1 MLYVLLPMFVVAQQE
16 RSFEIDA
23 SSFEPEQKG
32 VLEGV
37 AIDKIA
43 PDYSNRPCARIK
55 LYINRMSR
63 EDISQVSVKTVGGNV
78 VIMKSE
84 VATEG
89 NGLIIELTARPNVRL
104 YLHHDKYGDSNEVT
118 LNLEADKVYKLEAQL
133 SLQYSIVV
141 STNFVGADVYI
152 DDTYVGKSDETY
164 GITIKDV
171 MGGLHK
177 VRVEHGA
184 AKEEK
189 EIEVSSSTLSF
200 RVDIDSKSSRPQYVV
215 FEVEPK
221 EAIVV
226 IDQKEYF
233 PDDSGYVSTQL
244 YNGSHSYR
252 VWANDYHEESG
263 TFMVEGDKLEKRV
276 VLNPA
281 FGYLSIESS
290 LVMDGANVFIDD
302 KYIGKA
308 PLKSDKLSSGAHRIK
323 IIKELYLPVEESIVI
338 SDNEVLEYKPTL
350 TADFAVVSLSVEG
363 GADIYVNDSYKG
375 NSTWRGNLA
384 TGAYVFEARKAG
396 HRPTHLNQEIRATAT
411 TQSYTLAAPTP
422 ILGTLDIQSTPSN
435 AAVHVDGQ
443 HVGDTPLM
451 VDVLV
456 GSHTIKV
463 KRDGYAENSETVTI
477 SEGTVESLNVKLSKA
492 TNEIYYTTTDGRP
505 VTIMNKAFDA
515 KIISHTYDGG
525 GVIKFNKPITRIRDL
540 AFYRC
545 ESLTSISIPDGVK
558 TIGSYA
564 FSRCIALVSVTIP
577 SGVTMIGD
585 SAFDN
590 CIALKSITIPD
601 GVTSIGYSAFGNCIA
616 LVSVTIPSGVT
627 MIGDSAFG
635 NCIALTSI
643 TIPNGVTSIGR
654 FAFYGCSGLTSITIP
669 DSVTSIGY
677 SAFGGCD
684 SLTSVTIPDSVT
696 SISDYAF
703 GDCSILKSV
712 YCKATT
718 PPTISGYYVFDYNR
732 ADRKIYVPKESV
744 DAYKSAKWWSEY
756 ADDIVGYD
764 F

>member
-1 MLYVLLPMFVVAQQE
+1 MKRLMIAMLYVLLPMFVVAQQE

-118 LNLEADKVYKLEAQL
+118 LNLEADKVYKLDAQL
-133 SLQYSIVV
+133 SLQYSIAVN
-141 STNFVGADVYI
+141 TNFVGADVYI
-152 DDTYVGKSDETY
+152 DGNYKGKTDASF
-164 GITIKDV
+164 GLTINDIPS
-171 MGGLHK
+171 GLHTL
-177 VRVEHGA
+177 RVVYGTA
-184 AKEEK
+184 YNEK
-189 EIEVSSSTLSF
+189 QIEVSSTNIYF
-200 RVDIDSKSSRPQYVV
+200 RIELNTTTSLPQYVV

-226 IDQKEYF
+226 IDHKSYV
-233 PDDSGYVSTQL
+233 PDSEGIVTIRL
-244 YNGSHSYR
+244 NNGSYEYQIS
-252 VWANDYHEESG
+252 AKDYHPETG
-263 TFMVEGDKLEKRV
+263 VFMVEGAKVKRQV
-276 VLNPA
+276 TLKPA
-281 FGYLSIESS
+281 FGYVSIEASPI
-290 LVMDGANVFIDD
+290 VDGANVYIDD
-302 KYIGKA
+302 NFVGRA

-338 SDNEVLEYKPTL
+338 SDNEVLEYRPTL
-350 TADFAVVSLSVEG
+350 TADFATVSLSVEG

-396 HRPTHLNQEIRATAT
+396 HRPTQLNQEIRATAT

-435 AAVHVDGQ
+435 AAVYVDGQ

-456 GSHTIKV
+456 GSHTINV

-492 TNEIYYTTTDGRP
+492 TNAIYYTTTDRRP
-505 VTIMNKAFDA
+505 VTILNKAFDA

-525 GVIKFNKPITRIRDL
+525 GVIKFDKPITRIGDR
-540 AFYRC
+540 AFYGC
-545 ESLTSISIPDGVK
+545 ESLTSISIPDGVKTIGSYAFSRCIALESITIPDGVK

-585 SAFDN
+585 SAFYECISLTSISIPDGVKTIGSYAFYN
-590 CIALKSITIPD
+590 CGRLKSITIPE
-601 GVTSIGYSAFGNCIA
+601 
-616 LVSVTIPSGVT
+616 SVTRVEN
-627 MIGDSAFG
+627 F
-635 NCIALTSI
+635 AL
-643 TIPNGVTSIGR
+643 
-654 FAFYGCSGLTSITIP
+654 FCCSKLE
-669 DSVTSIGY
+669 
-677 SAFGGCD
+677 
-684 SLTSVTIPDSVT
+684 
-696 SISDYAF
+696 
-703 GDCSILKSV
+703 SV

-718 PPTISGYYVFDYNR
+718 PPTISGYYVFDHHR
-732 ADRKIYVPKESV
+732 AERKIYVPKGSV
-744 DAYKSAKWWSEY
+744 DAYRAAEGWSEY

>member
-16 RSFEIDA
+16 RSFEIDEE
-23 SSFEPEQKG
+23 SFVPEQKG

-37 AIDKIA
+37 DIDKIA
-43 PDYSNRPCARIK
+43 HDYSNRPCARIK
-55 LYINRMSR
+55 LHINRMSR

-302 KYIGKA
+302 KHIGKA
-308 PLKSDKLSSGAHRIK
+308 PLKSDKLSSGTHKIK
-323 IIKELYLPVEESIVI
+323 ILKDL
-338 SDNEVLEYKPTL
+338 YKPFEEVVTIQDGEELKYAPVLVADYATVTL
-350 TADFAVVSLSVEG
+350 TAEDD
-363 GADIYVNDSYKG
+363 ADIYVNDRFKAKSVW
-375 NSTWRGNLA
+375 SGNLA
-384 TGAYVFEARKAG
+384 TGTYIFEARKDGHYPTIITETIEAG
-396 HRPTHLNQEIRATAT
+396 KPKDLKLT
-411 TQSYTLAAPTP
+411 APTP
-422 ILGTLDIQSTPSN
+422 ILGMLDLHSKPMNVSIYVDGEHIGETPLLADVLIGDHVVTFKKRGYADKSEFVTIVEGEVMPLKVDLKKSATATEVADDTTTLLNLASAATITDATTEISSHSEDVEAVQEVVEMEDDNDRDVKRLTKRSCFYISGEYQFVGLSGIRGDIGGYIKNFNIEANILYSFKSSETIYWYNTNDISTPYSYTYKPIYYGGRLGYGIN
-435 AAVHVDGQ
+435 IGKRLRITPQIGAGVLSIIGDAVEEGKYGLHATDGYCI
-443 HVGDTPLM
+443 VG
-451 VDVLV
+451 V
-456 GSHTIKV
+456 GSLKLDLHLTPFMAI
-463 KRDGYAENSETVTI
+463 TVTPNY
-477 SEGTVESLNVKLSKA
+477 SMPFVKSSMYSQLYGASPTFKRYVSGFSL
-492 TNEIYYTTTDGRP
+492 
-505 VTIMNKAFDA
+505 
-515 KIISHTYDGG
+515 
-525 GVIKFNKPITRIRDL
+525 
-540 AFYRC
+540 
-545 ESLTSISIPDGVK
+545 
-558 TIGSYA
+558 
-564 FSRCIALVSVTIP
+564 
-577 SGVTMIGD
+577 
-585 SAFDN
+585 SA
-590 CIALKSITIPD
+590 
-601 GVTSIGYSAFGNCIA
+601 
-616 LVSVTIPSGVT
+616 
-627 MIGDSAFG
+627 
-635 NCIALTSI
+635 
-643 TIPNGVTSIGR
+643 
-654 FAFYGCSGLTSITIP
+654 GLC
-669 DSVTSIGY
+669 
-677 SAFGGCD
+677 FC
-684 SLTSVTIPDSVT
+684 
-696 SISDYAF
+696 F
-703 GDCSILKSV
+703 
-712 YCKATT
+712 
-718 PPTISGYYVFDYNR
+718 
-732 ADRKIYVPKESV
+732 
-744 DAYKSAKWWSEY
+744 
-756 ADDIVGYD
+756 
-764 F
+764 